1 MSKARNLSL
10 LSAVEAGATTDQTK
24 ADLNAI
30 GVSGGRKN
38 LIINGAMQVNQRG
51 VTSGIT
57 SGYFVD
63 RFTLSGCS
71 ASSLLTSSLPTGF
84 TKGISISAT
93 GGNPIAFHKVE
104 SASCQHLSGQTVTA
118 SFYAKSISN
127 ATTLYVKLQ
136 HAGSADSWG
145 SSTTIS
151 EQNLGALSSSWVKY
165 TASWT
170 VPAGGLNG
178 LSLGILCAGTGT
190 FEMGVT
196 GVQLELGSVA
206 TDFEHRSYGE
216 ELALCQR
223 YFERRSYTGSAVVT
237 IGTAYEATHCMAGMN
252 FMEKRAIPSITMPAC
267 SAAGFSF
274 LTATGNYPSNH
285 GTMTVTGSTISKN
298 NFRFASNN
306 GAGHTAGDA
315 TWVHSGG
322 TNHIDIDSEL

>member
-10 LSAVEAGATTDQTK
+10 LSTVEAGATTDQTK

-38 LIINGAMQVNQRG
+38 IIINGGMQVNQRG
-51 VTSGIT
+51 VTSGLT

-71 ASSLLTSSLPTGF
+71 TSSLLTSSLPTEF
-84 TKGISISAT
+84 TKGISLTAT
-93 GGNPIAFHKVE
+93 GGNPIVFQKVE
-104 SASCQHLSGQTVTA
+104 SASCQHLSGQTVTV
-118 SFYAKSISN
+118 SFYAKNISN

-136 HAGSADSWG
+136 YAGSADSWG
-145 SSTTIS
+145 TSTTIS
-151 EQNLGALSSSWVKY
+151 EQNLGALSSSWVKH

-170 VPAGGLNG
+170 IPAGGLNG

-223 YFERRSYTGSAVVT
+223 YFENVTFGNTAASRWVQSDFTGGVSFAVT
-237 IGTAYEATHCMAGMN
+237 
-252 FMEKRAIPSITMPAC
+252 KRAIP
-267 SAAGFSF
+267 
-274 LTATGNYPSNH
+274 
-285 GTMTVTGSTISKN
+285 TMTYSGSVRIW
-298 NFRFASNN
+298 
-306 GAGHTAGDA
+306 GD
-315 TWVHSGG
+315 G
-322 TNHIDIDSEL
+322 TNSTSSSLANWDLSTTSFGLRTMAAAHTSSESVFVSQYQAIIKADAEL

>member
-10 LSAVEAGATTDQTK
+10 LSTVEAGATADQTK

-38 LIINGAMQVNQRG
+38 LIINGGMQVNQRG
-51 VTSGIT
+51 VTSGLT

-71 ASSLLTSSLPTGF
+71 TSSLLTSSLPTEF
-84 TKGISISAT
+84 TKGISLTAT
-93 GGNPIAFHKVE
+93 GGNPIVFQKVE
-104 SASCQHLSGQTVTA
+104 SASCQHLSGQTVTV
-118 SFYAKSISN
+118 SFYAKNISN

-136 HAGSADSWG
+136 YAGSADSWG
-145 SSTTIS
+145 TSTTIS
-151 EQNLGALSSSWVKY
+151 EQNLGALSSSWVKH

-170 VPAGGLNG
+170 IPAGGLNG

-216 ELALCQR
+216 NLLACQR
-223 YFERRSYTGSAVVT
+223 YYENGSMYRSGFMNAGTASVQTYGFITQKRATPTMTSTAGSFINHTSASIQSATAQDFRHYPEGGSA
-237 IGTAYEATHCMAGMN
+237 IHSRY
-252 FMEKRAIPSITMPAC
+252 SITW
-267 SAAGFSF
+267 
-274 LTATGNYPSNH
+274 TA
-285 GTMTVTGSTISKN
+285 
-298 NFRFASNN
+298 
-306 GAGHTAGDA
+306 DA
-315 TWVHSGG
+315 
-322 TNHIDIDSEL
+322 EL